1 MSRTVPFTVLEEAV
15 YNIEQ
20 TFTPWNIQLE
30 LETSEPISIDRLESA
45 VRTACAI
52 HPLARAQKCP
62 ASTLDTDYV
71 WEIPDVPDAGS
82 ITERTDSSSVSA
94 ARSEFYAESFDLE
107 EEPPF
112 RVLVLRGKGI
122 DDGDRLCLSVS
133 HTPADGVATL
143 RLLRTICRAYRG
155 EKPAAEGIPLAESR
169 QLVEEIRPSGLSD
182 RVQLLGAA
190 TSHLGKL
197 LDRPSRLASDST
209 TGQSGWGFVH
219 RQLDETLFES
229 VVENRPADTSIN
241 DMLLT
246 AVHLAVD
253 IWNSDHGDPA
263 GKISLL
269 MPVNLRPEEW
279 FYDVFGMYAL
289 FESIVTRPT
298 HRDDPQSAVEAVRSQ
313 TTTIKQEQRAAA
325 LLESLNLVPNVTPVG
340 IKRRSPELLR
350 GPGES
355 LVDTVMLSNLG
366 RVPELSGIGEAEP
379 TLWFSPPSW
388 QPTPVSIGVVTAGG
402 TMQIVFRHMYT
413 ALDDAAAIEFADCFE
428 RQLRRLV

>member
-1 MSRTVPFTVLEEAV
+1 MSCTVPFTVLEEAV

-30 LETSEPISIDRLESA
+30 LETSKRLDSDRLDSA
-45 VRTACAI
+45 VRTACAV
-52 HPLARAQKCP
+52 HPLARAHKCP
-62 ASTLDTDYV
+62 ASTLDTDYI
-71 WEIPDVPDAGS
+71 WEIPDTPDVQS
-82 ITERTDSSSVSA
+82 ITVRNDSPSVST

-107 EEPPF
+107 RELPF
-112 RVLVLRGKGI
+112 RVLVLRGEGT

-133 HTPADGVATL
+133 HTPADGVGTL
-143 RLLRTICRAYRG
+143 RLLQTICRAYRG
-155 EKPAAEGIPLAESR
+155 EKPGEGISLAESR
-169 QLVEEIRPSGLSD
+169 QLVDEIRPSGLSD
-182 RVQLLGAA
+182 RVQLLGVA

-209 TGQSGWGFVH
+209 AAQSGWGFVH

-241 DMLLT
+241 DVLLT

-253 IWNSDHGDPA
+253 SWNSDHGAPA
-263 GKISLL
+263 DKISLL

-298 HRDDPQSAVEAVRSQ
+298 HREDPQAAVEEVRSQ
-313 TTTIKQEQRAAA
+313 TTAIKREERATA
-325 LLESLNLVPNVTPVG
+325 LLESLSLVPDVTPVG

-350 GPGES
+350 GPGEN
-355 LVDTVMLSNLG
+355 LIDTVMLSNLG
-366 RVPELSGIGEAEP
+366 RVPEFAGIGEAKP
-379 TLWFSPPSW
+379 TVWFSPPSW

-402 TMQIVFRHMYT
+402 TMQIVFRHMYSV
-413 ALDDAAAIEFADCFE
+413 LDDAAASNFAEYFE
-428 RQLRRLV
+428 QQLRRLV